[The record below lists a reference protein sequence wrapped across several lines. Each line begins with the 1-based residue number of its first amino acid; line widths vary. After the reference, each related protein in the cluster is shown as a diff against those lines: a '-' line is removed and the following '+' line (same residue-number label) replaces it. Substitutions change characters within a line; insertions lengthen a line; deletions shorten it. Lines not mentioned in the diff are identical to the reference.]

1 MTKLLSASLTGTSV
15 PRGRDS
21 WLSAA
26 ARRAV
31 VDPGVSQ
38 TCWAQGQGRCEWHR
52 VYFEDKLLKGTCWP
66 NVSTWKTESRHSGL
80 GAGLARHS
88 VSRLY
93 GLCKASLGPSS
104 GNCPCRPSTCSRVVE
119 TAVKK
124 RTENPQLRTLAT
136 GREGR
141 HLPTQKAV
149 KTRLAGT
156 CTGRREEAEDA
167 AKERDWWAW
176 APRGQRRREAPVG
189 DKWAETRHAGGEPFT
204 RSTICTVH
212 ILPGWRWHG
221 ACLMAVIEQFPV
233 E

>member
-15 PRGRDS
+15 PRGCDS

-66 NVSTWKTESRHSGL
+66 NVSIWKTESRHSGL

-88 VSRLY
+88 DSRLY

-124 RTENPQLRTLAT
+124 RTEKPQLRTSDWRRGQASPRAE
-136 GREGR
+136 GRENQARWNLRWTPRRSKGCCER
-141 HLPTQKAV
+141 VWLVGLSPTGA
-149 KTRLAGT
+149 
-156 CTGRREEAEDA
+156 
-167 AKERDWWAW
+167 
-176 APRGQRRREAPVG
+176 EAPGGPRQWQVS
-189 DKWAETRHAGGEPFT
+189 ETQRAGGEPFT
-204 RSTICTVH
+204 RSTICIVH
-212 ILPGWRWHG
+212 ILPGRRWHG
-221 ACLMAVIEQFPV
+221 ACLTALIEQFPV